1 MTAGAEQA
9 ALRLV
14 MSLVWSAVGC
24 DDPPPR
30 TDPSAAITPFELPDA
45 PLERA
50 GGDGAPVRVDRPA
63 LLHFW
68 ATWCAP
74 CRQELPSLLKL
85 ADEIDGVRVIAV
97 SDEPWSAIEAH
108 FAPGPVPRWIA
119 RDPAAIVTTRSGDED
134 TADDVFWRR
143 YDTLS
148 AVRHDR
154 FIRLA
159 RDEISRPT
167 VRMADATEALCTGLD
182 RVRQAVSPAPATA
195 PRP

>member
-119 RDPAAIVTTRSGDED
+119 RDPAGELRRALGARTLPD
-134 TADDVFWRR
+134 TYVVDDDGVARR
-143 YDTLS
+143 RVAGSLDWARPSIRAWVLS
-148 AVRHDR
+148 LRTG
-154 FIRLA
+154 
-159 RDEISRPT
+159 EESR
-167 VRMADATEALCTGLD
+167 
-182 RVRQAVSPAPATA
+182 
-195 PRP
+195 